1 MDDDFVE
8 ELERVR
14 REWAVLHGGAEIRW
28 NAIWRGR
35 IVEWVRRQQAL
46 GKVVPELAE
55 RLGIRVT
62 QLRGWLYARVPWQPS
77 DEEADRPPLRPVQ
90 IVAEKVRIPD
100 GVPER
105 RYAVRLRTGVIVRD
119 LTLLEVTDV
128 LRSLV

>member
-8 ELERVR
+8 ERERAR
-14 REWAVLHGGAEIRW
+14 REWAFVHGGAEIRW
-28 NAIWRGR
+28 NAVWRRR
-35 IVEWVRRQQAL
+35 IVEWVRKQQAL
-46 GKVVPELAE
+46 GKVVPELAA

-62 QLRGWLYARVPWQPS
+62 QLRGWLYARTPWQPS

-105 RYAVRLRTGVIVRD
+105 RYAVRLRAGVIVRD
-119 LTLLEVTDV
+119 LTLVEVTEV

>member
-1 MDDDFVE
+1 M
-8 ELERVR
+8 
-14 REWAVLHGGAEIRW
+14 
-28 NAIWRGR
+28 
-35 IVEWVRRQQAL
+35 EWVRRQQAL

-77 DEEADRPPLRPVQ
+77 DEEVDRPPLRPVQ

-105 RYAVRLRTGVIVRD
+105 RYAVRLRAGVIVRD
-119 LTLLEVTDV
+119 LTLVEVTEV